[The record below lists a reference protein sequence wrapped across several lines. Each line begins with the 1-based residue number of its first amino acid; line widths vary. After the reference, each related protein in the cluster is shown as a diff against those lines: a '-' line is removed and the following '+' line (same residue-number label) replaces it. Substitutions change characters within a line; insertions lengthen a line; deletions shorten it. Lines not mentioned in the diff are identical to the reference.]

1 MPRKSQPNIQEYEP
15 VIITGEVV
23 GRGASLA
30 VRLSP
35 GEYVSVP
42 AHLLPQDIHEGDRI
56 RIEVRIA
63 TTRHTEEAEDDASA
77 DTG

>member
-1 MPRKSQPNIQEYEP
+1 MSRKSQSGIQEYEP
-15 VIITGEVV
+15 VIITGEAV

-30 VRLSP
+30 VRVSP

-42 AHLLPQDIHEGDRI
+42 AHLLPQDIREGDRI

-63 TTRHTEEAEDDASA
+63 IARHAEEEQDDASA